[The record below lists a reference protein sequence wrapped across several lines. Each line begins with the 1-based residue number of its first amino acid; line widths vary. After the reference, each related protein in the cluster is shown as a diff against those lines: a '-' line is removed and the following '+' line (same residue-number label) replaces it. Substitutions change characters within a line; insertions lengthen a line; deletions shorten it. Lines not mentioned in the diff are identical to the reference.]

1 MRDETTPDMTIKNPG
16 PGIRILVVDD
26 HFVVRM
32 GLVATINLQ
41 EDMTVVAEAGDGQQA
56 LEQYRLHR
64 PDIVVMD
71 LRMPDMDGVTA
82 TVMLRRESPPARVI
96 VFSSFGGDENVRRAL
111 EAGAHAYVIKSGPQT
126 ELIDAIRSVHAGKFY
141 LPPALAAELA
151 RHASR
156 PGLNHD
162 ELEVLR
168 HIVGGRSNKEIA
180 DLLNV
185 SEITVKRRVGHILQK
200 LDAADRTQAAT
211 VAIQRGIIQLT

>member
-1 MRDETTPDMTIKNPG
+1 MTAKHPG
-16 PGIRILVVDD
+16 NHIRILVVDD

-32 GLVATINLQ
+32 GLVATINLE
-41 EDMTVVAEAGDGQQA
+41 EDMTVVAEAGDGPQA
-56 LEQYRLHR
+56 LEEYRRHK

-82 TVMLRRESPPARVI
+82 TGALMRETPPARVI
-96 VFSSFGGDENVRRAL
+96 VFSSFAGDENVRRAL
-111 EAGAHAYVIKSGPQT
+111 EAGAHAYVIKSGPQS

-151 RHASR
+151 QHVSR
-156 PGLNHD
+156 PGLNNE

-168 HIVGGRSNKEIA
+168 LIVGGRSNKEIA
-180 DLLNV
+180 DLLKV

-200 LDAADRTQAAT
+200 LGPQDRTQAAT